1 MKRIIYIIFCTFLI
15 SCGQYNAELENA
27 LKLAGENRHE
37 LEKVL
42 YHYSQNP
49 SDSLKLRA
57 ATFLIENMPGHYTL
71 EGSLI
76 NAYREKIYSDTIAS
90 YFAKKSLDISLSYM
104 DQFRHTANKKED
116 VQNIKADFLIRHI
129 DRSFENL
136 NSYSWLEDLPFE
148 LFLEYVLPYRF
159 ANEQLDLWIDSLHI
173 SPDGLQELAQEDNIK
188 YSPTGATLNLRFSE
202 PTVNLRPDF
211 IQKLFH
217 QNIYSDCHHISL
229 QENFNSRALCS
240 PSTIDFILHYANRN
254 GYHYWNKIVSPE
266 FKNSEVRGAFERK
279 TAKIYRKTYSNHS
292 SIKPGTTEYIPEFF
306 KDPFHLDVSSEYLY
320 TTDVSIH
327 IPKKLE
333 NSPHYAYLCV
343 FNNLTWNPIAIGEI
357 TSSTAKFKDM
367 GKNLVYFPAYY
378 RGKKLTP
385 INYPFIFNSR
395 GEIKH
400 LVPDT
405 NNLQKLV
412 LTRKYPS
419 NNTLYHYNQSL
430 TNLLVDASNQSSFQN
445 PDSLLLSLSPMPT
458 YCKGEVNTREKYRY
472 WRISHPYSL
481 SFAELFFFD
490 SRGEL
495 VRGQADSI
503 FYAAFDGDPLTN
515 INRYD
520 KKNLVID
527 FNAPVSLSKIIC
539 LPRSDGNGI
548 YPDNE
553 YELFYHDL
561 KGWKSL
567 GRKIANGFEIEYD
580 HVPQGAL
587 YWLHNH
593 TTGIEERIFTVT
605 DGIIRFW

>member
-15 SCGQYNAELENA
+15 SCGQYNAEQENA

-76 NAYREKIYSDTIAS
+76 DAYREKIYSDTIAS

-173 SPDGLQELAQEDNIK
+173 SPDGLQELAQKDNIK
-188 YSPTGATLNLRFSE
+188 YSPTGATSNLRFSE

-279 TAKIYRKTYSNHS
+279 TAKVYRKTYSNHS

-357 TSSTAKFKDM
+357 TSSTAKFRDM

-378 RGKKLTP
+378 RRKKLTP

-419 NNTLYHYNQSL
+419 NSNLYYYISALTKLSVEAANQP
-430 TNLLVDASNQSSFQN
+430 SFQN
-445 PDSLLLSLSPMPT
+445 PDTLLRSLSSMGA
-458 YCKGEVNTREKYRY
+458 YCEGKINTDKKYRY
-472 WRISHPYSL
+472 WRISHPHSL
-481 SFAELFFFD
+481 SFAELFFLD

-527 FNAPVSLSKIIC
+527 FNTPVSLSKIIC

>member
-1 MKRIIYIIFCTFLI
+1 
-15 SCGQYNAELENA
+15 LENA

-71 EGSLI
+71 EGPLI
-76 NAYREKIYSDTIAS
+76 NACREKIDSNTKAS
-90 YFAKKSLDISLSYM
+90 YFARKSLDISLSYM
-104 DQFRHTANKKED
+104 DQFRRASNKKED

-136 NSYSWLEDLPFE
+136 NSYSWSEDLPFE
-148 LFLEYVLPYRF
+148 LFLEYILPYRF

-173 SPDGLQELAQEDNIK
+173 SPDGLQELAQKDDIK
-188 YSPTGATLNLRFSE
+188 YSPTEAILNLRFSE
-202 PTVNLRPDF
+202 PTVYLRPDF

-217 QNIYSDCHHISL
+217 QNVYSDCRHISL
-229 QENFNSRALCS
+229 RKNFNSRALCS

-254 GYHYWNKIVSPE
+254 GYHYWNKIISPE
-266 FKNSEVRGAFERK
+266 FKNSEARGTLERK
-279 TAKIYRKTYSNHS
+279 TAKVYRKTYSNHL
-292 SIKPGTTEYIPEFF
+292 SINHRTTEYIPEFF

-343 FNNLTWNPIAIGEI
+343 FNNLTWKPIAIGEI

-367 GKNLVYFPAYY
+367 GKNLVYFPTYY

-419 NNTLYHYNQSL
+419 NTTLYHYNQFL

-445 PDSLLLSLSPMPT
+445 SDTLLLSLSPMPT

-481 SFAELFFFD
+481 SFAELLFFD

-503 FYAAFDGDPLTN
+503 FYALFDGDPLTS
-515 INRYD
+515 IYRYD
-520 KKNLVID
+520 KKYLVID
-527 FNAPVSLSKIIC
+527 FNTPVSLSQIIC
-539 LPRSDGNGI
+539 LPQSDGNGI

-567 GRKIANGFEIEYD
+567 GRKIANDFEIEYD

-605 DGIIRFW
+605 DGVIRFW